1 MKNFLF
7 KAPFLASADAHASLA
22 SAFGLTKTFF
32 LTSAILSLSMLFTQ
46 PLTAQIKVLSNG
58 NVKMGSLSSSTS
70 TAYGLEIGYPKIRIH
85 PSGSAYSIT
94 GAPNDLYIY
103 GECTPSVG
111 GGGVVVGPTSVSPTA
126 APYECRV
133 TLEGHNFY
141 IGTVK
146 NPAHLMTTSGTAII
160 SDSRY
165 KNNIR
170 DMEGGLSEIL
180 QLRPVRFDY
189 KQLNYNESTRDSLA
203 RLNQAGFIAQEVGQ
217 IIPEAVNY
225 NIFEDFYS
233 LSPAALIPYL
243 VAGIQEQ
250 NETIRELTARIAY
263 LEAQA
268 ADQSTPDATFNSVK
282 PKGEPAET
290 VKAEGNRL
298 WSNVPNPFKRETRIR
313 YALTDGVREARLCI
327 YDLSGKQLSCH
338 RLNDRGESEFTL
350 RAASLQPGIY
360 LYSLI
365 ADGNVVDTHRM
376 VVTE

>member
-1 MKNFLF
+1 MKKFFVSSFL
-7 KAPFLASADAHASLA
+7 
-22 SAFGLTKTFF
+22 
-32 LTSAILSLSMLFTQ
+32 LSLSMLFAQ
-46 PLTAQIKVLSNG
+46 PLTAQIKVRSNG
-58 NVKMGSLSSSTS
+58 HVKMGSLSASTS
-70 TAYGLEIGYPKIRIH
+70 TTYGLEIGYPKIRIH
-85 PSGSAYSIT
+85 PSGDAYSVT
-94 GAPNDLYIY
+94 GAPNDIYIY
-103 GECTPSVG
+103 GECSPSIGG
-111 GGGVVVGPTSVSPTA
+111 GGGVIGPTSVTPA
-126 APYECRV
+126 AAAYECRV
-133 TLEGHNFY
+133 TLEGQNFY

-170 DMEGGLSEIL
+170 NMEGGLSEIL

-233 LSPAALIPYL
+233 LSPATLIPYM
-243 VAGIQEQ
+243 VAGIQELHAIIQ
-250 NETIRELTARIAY
+250 ELTDRIAV
-263 LEAQA
+263 LEAENA
-268 ADQSTPDATFNSVK
+268 ALSTPTFNSVS

-290 VKAEGNRL
+290 VTAETNRL
-298 WSNVPNPFKRETRIR
+298 WSNVPNPFKQETRIR
-313 YALTDGVREARLCI
+313 YALTEDVREAQLCI
-327 YDLSGKQLSCH
+327 YDLSGKQLACH
-338 RLNDRGESEFTL
+338 RLMDRGESEFTL
-350 RAASLQPGIY
+350 RAASLMPGIY

-365 ADGNVVDTHRM
+365 ADGNVIDTHRM